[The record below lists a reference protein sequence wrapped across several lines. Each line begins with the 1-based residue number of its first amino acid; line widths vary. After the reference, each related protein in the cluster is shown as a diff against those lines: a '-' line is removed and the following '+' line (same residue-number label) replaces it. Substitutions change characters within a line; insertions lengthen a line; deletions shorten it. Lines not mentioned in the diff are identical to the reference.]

1 MSAAAAVL
9 GLGHVVVDHV
19 VWLPEYP
26 AVDSKN
32 NIVRSRIQV
41 GGPVP
46 TALVLLARWGL
57 PVRFLG
63 VIGDDPD
70 GQRIVADL
78 QREGVDSTAIVRR
91 QGMQTGFAHVWVE
104 QGTGRRTVASYRP
117 DCPVQPDELPTSLW
131 DHTRLLHLDG
141 WPGETAVE
149 AAACARARGIPVSL
163 DAGSVRPAMDRLL
176 PLVDVLTAPERFAR
190 DFCQTDDVNA
200 AARALLAIGPHTV
213 YLTRDAEGARA
224 WTRAEPL
231 STEPGMWTQPAL
243 DISPVDTNGAGDT
256 FAGAVLYG
264 TLNGWPV
271 AKTLQAACVAAG
283 LKCTRPGNRE
293 ALPALSDVLA
303 RLDRC

>member
-1 MSAAAAVL
+1 MAAAAAVL

-19 VWLPEYP
+19 VWLPAYP
-26 AVDSKN
+26 AVDSKI
-32 NIVRSRIQV
+32 NILCSRIQV

-78 QREGVDSTAIVRR
+78 QREGVDATAIVRR

-117 DCPVQPDELPTSLW
+117 DCPVQPDELPKSLW
-131 DHTRLLHLDG
+131 DDTRLLHLDG
-141 WPGETAVE
+141 WPGETSVE
-149 AAACARARGIPVSL
+149 AAAIARAREIPVSL
-163 DAGSVRPAMDRLL
+163 DAGSVRPGMDRLL

-190 DFCQTDDVNA
+190 DFCQTDDVDA

-231 STEPGMWTQPAL
+231 STEAGMWTQPAL
-243 DISPVDTNGAGDT
+243 GISPVDTNGAGDT

-283 LKCTRPGNRE
+283 LKCTRAGNRE

-303 RLDRC
+303 RLG

>member
-1 MSAAAAVL
+1 MAAAAAVL

-19 VWLPEYP
+19 VWLPAYP
-26 AVDSKN
+26 TVDSKT
-32 NIVRSRIQV
+32 NILRSRIQV

-57 PVRFLG
+57 PARFLG

-70 GQRIVADL
+70 GLRILADL
-78 QREGVDSTAIVRR
+78 QREGVDPSPVVRR
-91 QGMQTGFAHVWVE
+91 RGLQTGFAHVWVE

-117 DCPVQPDELPTSLW
+117 DRPVQPEELPQTLS
-131 DHTRLLHLDG
+131 DDTRLLHLDG
-141 WPGETAVE
+141 WPGETAVH
-149 AAACARARGIPVSL
+149 AAAIARARGIPVSL
-163 DAGSVRPAMDRLL
+163 DAGSVRPDMDRLL

-190 DFCQTDDVNA
+190 DFCRTADVPA

-213 YLTRDAEGARA
+213 YLTRDAAGARA
-224 WTRAEPL
+224 WTRAVPP
-231 STEPGMWTQPAL
+231 STEPGTWTQPAL
-243 DISPVDTNGAGDT
+243 DIAPVDTNGAGDT

-271 AKTLQAACVAAG
+271 PKTLQAACVAAG
-283 LKCTRPGNRE
+283 LKCTRPGNRD

-303 RLDRC
+303 RLG